1 MIFLK
6 IIVNE
11 IIIHNVLKTISVG
24 NDFFI
29 LDQIKRDDVKRVK
42 KCNHQISLPKINPGT
57 MMAALAIHAAN
68 SITL

>member
-11 IIIHNVLKTISVG
+11 IIIHKVLKTISVG

-29 LDQIKRDDVKRVK
+29 LDQIKRDDVK
-42 KCNHQISLPKINPGT
+42 G
-57 MMAALAIHAAN
+57 
-68 SITL
+68 